1 MAFVQEGRIAAV
13 VHRNFSKI
21 FDMVSLN
28 ILLPKLGHDS
38 LEGQTNRWVK
48 DQLEDQAES
57 AMVKGSYPTWRP
69 LGHTGA

>member
-1 MAFVQEGRIAAV
+1 MAFVQEGRRAAV

-28 ILLPKLGHDS
+28 ILVRKLGHYS